1 MGEDLGSCLQLRI
14 IINRDE
20 EGAEEDEKKKKEPGP
35 SWRHWFIM
43 TVLWAPPQTHQQMA
57 ADLNV
62 LCQQSV
68 V

>member
-1 MGEDLGSCLQLRI
+1 MK
-14 IINRDE
+14 
-20 EGAEEDEKKKKEPGP
+20 KKKKEPGP
-35 SWRHWFIM
+35 SWRHWFFM
-43 TVLWAPPQTHQQMA
+43 TVLWAPPQTHRQMA